1 MASIGESVSFRDK
14 LYQAHRHLLDCSH
27 WVRHTKDG
35 FENWNNKF
43 NLPFDLTG
51 SQEFRLVIECRD
63 LLTDMKKIMEG
74 DQSERRN
81 DEPNQEGRV
90 DNQHAPG

>member
-1 MASIGESVSFRDK
+1 MASISFRDK
-14 LYQAHRHLLDCSH
+14 LYQAHRYLLDCSH
-27 WVRHTKDG
+27 WVRHTKDS
-35 FENWNNKF
+35 FDDRNNKF
-43 NLPFDLTG
+43 DRGFDLTE

-74 DQSERRN
+74 GQSERRN
-81 DEPNQEGRV
+81 DEPIKEGRV